1 MRTRSNPEARPNQQ
15 PAVFSRLVGAAG
27 MALVMTATSFQAFAS
42 DAGAAESYPS
52 KPISMIVSY
61 PPGGSV
67 DAAGRILQ
75 DPLSKT
81 LGQTVVIENKGGAG
95 GTIGTRYVAGAK
107 ADGYTMLLT
116 LSSHT
121 INPAIYTSLPFDTEK
136 DLVAVS
142 LVASAPQVLVA
153 NPKFPVKSI
162 QELIEYVKDSG
173 EEVPYGS
180 AGIGSPSHIAGE
192 LFRLKTG
199 LKLAHIAYRG
209 GGPATID
216 VLGGQIPL
224 LWVSLPSVTQHI
236 ESGALN
242 ALAVSTAKRTPILP
256 DVPSIAETID
266 GFNVDSWY
274 GMFAPAGTPPAVVN
288 KMQEAVAKAAQDKRI
303 QEAFNAIG
311 AVVVGSPPEELDAIV
326 KREIVMWKGLAK
338 EANIK
343 VN

>member
-1 MRTRSNPEARPNQQ
+1 MQTRNNPEARLNQ
-15 PAVFSRLVGAAG
+15 PRALSSKLAG
-27 MALVMTATSFQAFAS
+27 LAGVALLMTATSFQAYAS
-42 DAGAAESYPS
+42 DASAVERYPG

-95 GTIGTRYVAGAK
+95 GTIGTRYVASAK

-121 INPAIYTSLPFDTEK
+121 INPAIYTNLPFDTEK
-136 DLVAVS
+136 DLTAVS

-162 QELIEYVKDSG
+162 DELIKYVKNSG
-173 EEVPYGS
+173 EEIPYGS

-199 LKLAHIAYRG
+199 LKLTHIAYRG
-209 GGPATID
+209 GGPATVD

-236 ESGALN
+236 KSGALN

-274 GMFAPAGTPPAVVN
+274 GMFAPAGTPPAIVK
-288 KMQEAVAKAAQDKRI
+288 KMQEAVAKAAQDKQI

-326 KREIVMWKGLAK
+326 KREVVMWKALAK

>member
-1 MRTRSNPEARPNQQ
+1 MDISNNQEPRLKRQ
-15 PAVFSRLVGAAG
+15 RAVLTKLAGLAGAVLVLAATPFQTHASEVGAA
-27 MALVMTATSFQAFAS
+27 
-42 DAGAAESYPS
+42 DSYPA

-95 GTIGTRYVAGAK
+95 GTIGTRYVASAK
-107 ADGYTMLLT
+107 PDGYTMLLT

-136 DLVAVS
+136 DLIAVS

-162 QELIEYVKDSG
+162 DQLIKYVKDSG
-173 EEVPYGS
+173 EEIPYGS

-199 LKLAHIAYRG
+199 LKLTHIAYRG
-209 GGPATID
+209 GGPATVD

-236 ESGALN
+236 ASGALN

-274 GMFAPAGTPPAVVN
+274 GMFAPAGTPAAIVA
-288 KMQEAVAKAAQDKRI
+288 KMQKAIAQASQDKRI

-311 AVVVGSPPEELDAIV
+311 AVVVGSPPDELEAIV
-326 KREIVMWKGLAK
+326 KREVVMWKALAK

>member
-1 MRTRSNPEARPNQQ
+1 MDISNNQEPRLKRQ
-15 PAVFSRLVGAAG
+15 RAVLTKLAGLAGAVLVLAA
-27 MALVMTATSFQAFAS
+27 TPFQTHAS
-42 DAGAAESYPS
+42 EAGAADSYPA

-95 GTIGTRYVAGAK
+95 GTIGTRYVASAK
-107 ADGYTMLLT
+107 PDGYTMLLT

-136 DLVAVS
+136 DLIAVS

-162 QELIEYVKDSG
+162 DQLIKYVKGSG
-173 EEVPYGS
+173 EEIPYGS

-199 LKLAHIAYRG
+199 LKLTHIAYRG
-209 GGPATID
+209 GGPATVD

-236 ESGALN
+236 ASGALN

-274 GMFAPAGTPPAVVN
+274 GMFAPAGTPAAIVA
-288 KMQEAVAKAAQDKRI
+288 KMQKAIAQASQDKRI

-311 AVVVGSPPEELDAIV
+311 AVVVGSPPDELEAIV
-326 KREIVMWKGLAK
+326 KREVVMWKALAK